1 MSFSF
6 GLLVSIDVFFL
17 VGLEDV
23 ENISVVVFF
32 LSVLRIQQFQGDCSN
47 GDRE

>member
-1 MSFSF
+1 MF
-6 GLLVSIDVFFL
+6 IL

-23 ENISVVVFF
+23 ENMSVVVFF
-32 LSVLRIQQFQGDCSN
+32 VSVLRIQQFQGDGSN

>member
-6 GLLVSIDVFFL
+6 GLLVSIDFLL
-17 VGLEDV
+17 VGLEDF

-32 LSVLRIQQFQGDCSN
+32 LSVLRIQQFQGDSSN

>member
-1 MSFSF
+1 M
-6 GLLVSIDVFFL
+6 FFL

-23 ENISVVVFF
+23 ENMSVVVFF
-32 LSVLRIQQFQGDCSN
+32 LSVLRIQQFHGDSSN